1 MFLIGQ
7 IDRQGILF
15 SQQSFQNFA
24 AINPPHTLLLQLFVL
39 LSQDAN
45 LVSYLAALVGE
56 QLKPLDHLVVSLVH
70 HHSPVLVRLVKPN
83 AEALSHALLD
93 AV

>member
-70 HHSPVLVRLVKPN
+70 HRSSVLVPFFKPN